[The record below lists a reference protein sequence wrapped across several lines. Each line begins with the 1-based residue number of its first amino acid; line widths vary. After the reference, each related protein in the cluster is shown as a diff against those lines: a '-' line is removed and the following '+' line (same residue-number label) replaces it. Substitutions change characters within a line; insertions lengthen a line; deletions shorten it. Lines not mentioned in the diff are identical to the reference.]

1 MKPLSRQALTGPLY
15 ACSALAALVVLAP
28 GAQAAAPLPFTLE
41 MSSGATYSSALYS
54 VAAQSNDQ
62 AAKSLA
68 AWDALGRD
76 TRTAVEILPKQA
88 DGFHFEQ
95 DMATA
100 WSRFVQPVGGADGTL
115 RSHARVSGYYLDGG
129 SSNGAGNSIH
139 LLDTVSIENA
149 GAGAYFNL
157 VQTTHGRLL
166 SGGLS
171 NAVTASARERT
182 IYLGGCFAGCYEVD
196 RQMPLQ
202 GLGGVWEG
210 SVSVYARDAT
220 PTVTVLGDWIGST
233 HAITAAVPG
242 FVDAFQG
249 IELSSLLGT
258 QSIYLAPG
266 AKMLIDIDFEGSYGV
281 ASGSGSGYLSFGEA
295 DFSGTGLL
303 SYIAV
308 DADTGLPA
316 SGVSFRLLASA
327 PVPEP
332 GSVPMVLLGLVALSA
347 CHTRSRRHDRP
358 RHGVTRL
365 RTLEGEARS

>member
-1 MKPLSRQALTGPLY
+1 MKPLVRQPLAGPLC
-15 ACSALAALVVLAP
+15 AFSAVAALAVLAP
-28 GAQAAAPLPFTLE
+28 GVQAAAPLPFTLE
-41 MSSGATYSSALYS
+41 MSSGATFSSALYS

-76 TRTAVEILPKQA
+76 ARTAIEILPKQP

-100 WSRFVQPVGGADGTL
+100 WSRFVQPVSGVDGTL
-115 RSHARVSGYYLDGG
+115 RSHARLSGYYLDDG
-129 SSNGAGNSIH
+129 SSNGAGSSIH
-139 LLDTVSIENA
+139 LLDTVSVENS

-157 VQTTHGRLL
+157 VQTTHGKLL

-182 IYLGGCFAGCYEVD
+182 IYLGVCLSRCYEAD
-196 RQMPLQ
+196 RQTYLP
-202 GLGGVWEG
+202 GIGGVWEG
-210 SVSVYARDAT
+210 SASVYARDST
-220 PTVTVLGDWIGST
+220 PTVTVLGDWSGST

-242 FVDAFQG
+242 FVDPFQG

-303 SYIAV
+303 SYVAV

-316 SGVSFRLLASA
+316 SGVSFRLLATT

-332 GSVPMVLLGLVALSA
+332 GSVPMILLGLMALGA
-347 CHTRSRRHDRP
+347 WHTPSRRRDRQQRHP
-358 RHGVTRL
+358 RHTDDLDR
-365 RTLEGEARS
+365 